1 MKVTA
6 AILALVAVSLST
18 APAMASIADNVSR
31 DTIVSQANAHHHH
44 HHHHRRHH
52 KLADELAGDL
62 TGSAIG

>member
-18 APAMASIADNVSR
+18 APAMASIADNASR

-44 HHHHRRHH
+44 HHHRKHH
-52 KLADELAGDL
+52 KLADEFAGDL
-62 TGSAIG
+62 TGAAIG